1 MRYCYR
7 QVDINRHCG
16 SRSAVEMGG
25 DMRGVGGHLGAT
37 ATPVSLRQGTVEPL
51 GWGEILVAKKCE
63 TEMQETVRG
72 EGRTGRRH

>member
-25 DMRGVGGHLGAT
+25 DMRGIGSHLGAR
-37 ATPVSLRQGTVEPL
+37 AAPVSLRQGAARTVE
-51 GWGEILVAKKCE
+51 GENIRRNKCE
-63 TEMQETVRG
+63 TEM
-72 EGRTGRRH
+72 